1 MKKAIFTLLLL
12 VGISQ
17 SMDAASLEVT
27 TRTFRVDYISGNWTI
42 RYTYTYIDFN
52 GNGCL
57 DQWETCVLTS
67 VQYIEDLGVGQRYI
81 LE

>member
-1 MKKAIFTLLLL
+1 MKQALLILLLL

-17 SMDAASLEVT
+17 SVEAASSKVT
-27 TRTFRVDYISGNWTI
+27 TRTFQTSTTSGNWTTI
-42 RYTYTYIDFN
+42 YTYTYIDFN

-67 VQYIEDLGVGQRYI
+67 IQYIEEYGGKRYYFE
-81 LE
+81 L